1 MVLYLFGNNKPAVPP
16 NFLFSDWHKQKFFYL
31 IPQIFLFF
39 FSKKLLYQKEPDR
52 GKIRDRVPFLFLKF
66 FKFLSGPDFRLSA
79 PGIAL
84 PTGADAPR
92 SVPPLFGSL
101 AAGGLYLPPGHDKII
116 LYDYKRS
123 LPVRQL
129 KEQSFWQQ
137 QLG

>member
-1 MVLYLFGNNKPAVPP
+1 MVLYLFGNNKPAEPP

-92 SVPPLFGSL
+92 SVPPLFGSGRL
-101 AAGGLYLPPGHDKII
+101 PWSGKAPHVPAAPESSARWWTFH
-116 LYDYKRS
+116 RH
-123 LPVRQL
+123 
-129 KEQSFWQQ
+129 
-137 QLG
+137 